1 LGASSNIVE
10 IEKKHYQGLPEDL
23 TPIAGKVGASEK
35 NFKKRDEIGTEKLL
49 VQLFFDGEENA
60 EKRTYEENA
69 EKGGK
74 VNTCCSEP

>member
-1 LGASSNIVE
+1 M
-10 IEKKHYQGLPEDL
+10 
-23 TPIAGKVGASEK
+23 K